1 MASMT
6 RHEAREQA
14 FLLLFDKSFHP
25 EMALEEVI
33 ALATEDGMIALDQF
47 AKSTVEIVCAELDTI
62 DSEIEQNL
70 QGWKMNR
77 ISRVSLSVLR
87 LAVGELHRGDV
98 PDGVVVNEAVELCKA
113 YATAQEAAFVNG
125 VLRAYLR
132 KKDAE

>member
-1 MASMT
+1 
-6 RHEAREQA
+6 
-14 FLLLFDKSFHP
+14 
-25 EMALEEVI
+25 MALEEVI

-87 LAVGELHRGDV
+87 LAVGELRRGDV

>member
-1 MASMT
+1 MT

-25 EMALEEVI
+25 EIDLEQVI
-33 ALATEDGMIALDQF
+33 ALAAEDGMIALDDF
-47 AKSTVEIVCAELDTI
+47 AKSTVENVCAVLDDI
-62 DSEIEQNL
+62 DDEIEQNL

-87 LAVGELHRGDV
+87 LAFGELRQGGT
-98 PDGVVVNEAVELCKA
+98 PEGVIVHEAVELCKA
-113 YATAQEAAFVNG
+113 YASAEEAAFVNG

-132 KKDAE
+132 QKEAE

>member
-1 MASMT
+1 MT

-25 EMALEEVI
+25 EIDLEQVI
-33 ALATEDGMIALDQF
+33 ALAAEDGMIALDDF
-47 AKSTVEIVCAELDTI
+47 AKSTVENVCTVLDDI
-62 DSEIEQNL
+62 DGEIGQNL

-87 LAVGELHRGDV
+87 LAFGELRQGGT
-98 PDGVVVNEAVELCKA
+98 PEGVIVHEAVELCKA
-113 YATAQEAAFVNG
+113 YASAEEAAFVNG

-132 KKDAE
+132 QKEAE

>member
-25 EMALEEVI
+25 EIDLEQVI
-33 ALATEDGMIALDQF
+33 ALAAEDGMIALDDF
-47 AKSTVEIVCAELDTI
+47 AKSTVENVCAVLEAI
-62 DSEIEQNL
+62 DGEIEQNL

-87 LAVGELHRGDV
+87 LAFGELRQGGT
-98 PDGVVVNEAVELCKA
+98 PEGVVVNEAVELCKA
-113 YATAQEAAFVNG
+113 YASAEEAAFVNG

-132 KKDAE
+132 KKEAE